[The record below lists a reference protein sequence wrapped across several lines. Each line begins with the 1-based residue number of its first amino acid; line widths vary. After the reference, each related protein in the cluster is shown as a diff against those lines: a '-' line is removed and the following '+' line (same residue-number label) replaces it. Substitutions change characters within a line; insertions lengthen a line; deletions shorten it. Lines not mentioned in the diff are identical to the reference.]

1 LHNHADFAMTDY
13 FKFVK
18 KRRSHVTETKTGRE
32 FLSIRDRR
40 SFLKASVLG
49 SAALLFRPALARGEE
64 KAASSS
70 ELNPG
75 KLPEGILSLYNIHT
89 EEKLDVTYRRESG
102 EYDPKALKAL
112 NWILR
117 CHYTNL
123 VANIDLAVIEI
134 VNLVDKMIGG
144 GRMIHVIS
152 GFRSKEYNQL
162 LAREGHHVAR
172 HSLHMLGKAIDI
184 RIPDVDLFSIRETAL
199 ELELGGVGYYPESDF
214 VHLDSGRVRFW

>member
-1 LHNHADFAMTDY
+1 MTDY

-18 KRRSHVTETKTGRE
+18 QLCSHTTETKTGKPP
-32 FLSIRDRR
+32 LSIRDRR
-40 SFLKASVLG
+40 SFLKASLLG
-49 SAALLFRPALARGEE
+49 SAALLFTPAFARGEE
-64 KAASSS
+64 KAAPAP
-70 ELNPG
+70 ELNPR
-75 KLPEGILSLYNIHT
+75 KLPEGSLSLYNIHT
-89 EEKLDVTYRRESG
+89 EEKLDVTYRKESG

-199 ELELGGVGYYPESDF
+199 DIQLGGVGYYPKSDF